1 MLCSSLPHPL
11 QRRGERLRPI
21 VEMKRGYETAN
32 CLAYNLLRQFSQEN
46 RKNPTEAESILWNA
60 LRASQ
65 CGVRFRRQHI
75 IGDYIADF
83 VCLPRKL
90 IIEVD
95 GGYHNKSVQQVSD
108 ARRSEE
114 LMQLG
119 FKVIRVTNEEIID
132 NIDRV
137 MNKINEALRAEPFTP
152 PLEGQ
157 GEAGKIIIVSAP
169 SGSGKSTIV
178 NFLMKE
184 HPEFRLAFSVSATS
198 RPPRGQ
204 EQDGVDYYFLT
215 PEEFR
220 SHIEQDD
227 FLEYEEV
234 YEGRFYGTL
243 KSQVDEKLAAG
254 WNVVF
259 DVDVKGGINIK
270 KYYGDDALSVFI
282 QPPSIEAL
290 RERLIRRNTDEMAQ
304 IEQRLAKAEYEMTFA
319 PQFDRILVNDDLE
332 VAKQE
337 AVDLLN
343 EFLQG
348 SSQTSH

>member
-1 MLCSSLPHPL
+1 M
-11 QRRGERLRPI
+11 GRL
-21 VEMKRGYETAN
+21 
-32 CLAYNLLRQFSQEN
+32 L
-46 RKNPTEAESILWNA
+46 
-60 LRASQ
+60 
-65 CGVRFRRQHI
+65 
-75 IGDYIADF
+75 
-83 VCLPRKL
+83 
-90 IIEVD
+90 
-95 GGYHNKSVQQVSD
+95 
-108 ARRSEE
+108 
-114 LMQLG
+114 
-119 FKVIRVTNEEIID
+119 
-132 NIDRV
+132 
-137 MNKINEALRAEPFTP
+137 
-152 PLEGQ
+152 
-157 GEAGKIIIVSAP
+157 IVSAP

-178 NFLMKE
+178 NYLMKE

-243 KSQVDEKLAAG
+243 KSQVEEKLAAG
-254 WNVVF
+254 MNVVF

>member
-1 MLCSSLPHPL
+1 M
-11 QRRGERLRPI
+11 GRL
-21 VEMKRGYETAN
+21 
-32 CLAYNLLRQFSQEN
+32 L
-46 RKNPTEAESILWNA
+46 
-60 LRASQ
+60 
-65 CGVRFRRQHI
+65 
-75 IGDYIADF
+75 
-83 VCLPRKL
+83 
-90 IIEVD
+90 
-95 GGYHNKSVQQVSD
+95 
-108 ARRSEE
+108 
-114 LMQLG
+114 
-119 FKVIRVTNEEIID
+119 
-132 NIDRV
+132 
-137 MNKINEALRAEPFTP
+137 
-152 PLEGQ
+152 
-157 GEAGKIIIVSAP
+157 IVSAP

-254 WNVVF
+254 MNVVF

>member
-1 MLCSSLPHPL
+1 MG
-11 QRRGERLRPI
+11 R
-21 VEMKRGYETAN
+21 
-32 CLAYNLLRQFSQEN
+32 
-46 RKNPTEAESILWNA
+46 ILI
-60 LRASQ
+60 
-65 CGVRFRRQHI
+65 F
-75 IGDYIADF
+75 
-83 VCLPRKL
+83 
-90 IIEVD
+90 
-95 GGYHNKSVQQVSD
+95 
-108 ARRSEE
+108 
-114 LMQLG
+114 
-119 FKVIRVTNEEIID
+119 
-132 NIDRV
+132 
-137 MNKINEALRAEPFTP
+137 
-152 PLEGQ
+152 
-157 GEAGKIIIVSAP
+157 SAP

-178 NFLMKE
+178 NYLMKE

-243 KSQVDEKLAAG
+243 KSQVEEKLAAG

>member
-1 MLCSSLPHPL
+1 M
-11 QRRGERLRPI
+11 GRL
-21 VEMKRGYETAN
+21 
-32 CLAYNLLRQFSQEN
+32 L
-46 RKNPTEAESILWNA
+46 
-60 LRASQ
+60 
-65 CGVRFRRQHI
+65 
-75 IGDYIADF
+75 
-83 VCLPRKL
+83 
-90 IIEVD
+90 
-95 GGYHNKSVQQVSD
+95 
-108 ARRSEE
+108 
-114 LMQLG
+114 
-119 FKVIRVTNEEIID
+119 
-132 NIDRV
+132 
-137 MNKINEALRAEPFTP
+137 
-152 PLEGQ
+152 
-157 GEAGKIIIVSAP
+157 IVSAP

-243 KSQVDEKLAAG
+243 KSQVEEKLAAG